1 MAFGIG
7 SIFASTFFVKNKKK
21 LIFGFAALVIVG
33 LIYGGMK
40 WDAWRIENLK
50 EDLQKERQANVAN
63 KETIEESERLSGI
76 DEQAVMELLDN
87 RDEIRRETDE
97 KITQVVSDV
106 RRILQ
111 EERSDREREM
121 DELGQRLEETSEKP
135 VSERVIQSTTG
146 REVDRPVS
154 DRVAERLADGMWD
167 AYCDGVPDDR
177 VCTERQSAAADT
189 VGQTT
194 E

>member
-7 SIFASTFFVKNKKK
+7 SILASTFVSKHKKK
-21 LIFGFAALVIVG
+21 LIFGTIALVVLG

-50 EDLQKERQANVAN
+50 EDLQKERQANAQN
-63 KETIEESERLSGI
+63 TETIEETNRLSGI
-76 DEQAVMELLDN
+76 DEDALTELLDN
-87 RDEIRRETDE
+87 RDALRRETDE

-111 EERSDREREM
+111 EERSERENKL
-121 DELGQRLEETSEKP
+121 DELGERLAQASDKP
-135 VSERVIQSTTG
+135 PSERIVQTTTV
-146 REVDRPVS
+146 REVVRPVS
-154 DRVAERLADGMWD
+154 NRVAERLVDGMWS

-177 VCTERQSAAADT
+177 VCTERQSVAQGSSDT
-189 VGQTT
+189 TS